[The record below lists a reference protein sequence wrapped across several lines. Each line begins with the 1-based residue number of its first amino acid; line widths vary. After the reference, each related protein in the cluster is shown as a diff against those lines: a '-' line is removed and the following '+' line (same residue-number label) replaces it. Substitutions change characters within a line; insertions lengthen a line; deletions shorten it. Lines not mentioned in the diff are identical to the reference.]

1 MFLQF
6 DSSDVRN
13 LLLRVAIRLPC
24 FAECD
29 LAGYRL
35 FLPSRIASFARSRSL
50 LAETPSPRVLSP
62 RFTVLRAPVES
73 LLPYWHRKRALPS
86 GLTFAKNPLTEPLQ
100 WSRMMA
106 SVPL

>member
-24 FAECD
+24 LAECD
-29 LAGYRL
+29 IAEYRL

-50 LAETPSPRVLSP
+50 LAETPSPRVPSP
-62 RFTVLRAPVES
+62 RFTVLRAGRVAHAILASEARLALGTHLRQES
-73 LLPYWHRKRALPS
+73 LYGAV
-86 GLTFAKNPLTEPLQ
+86 AVVAN
-100 WSRMMA
+100 
-106 SVPL
+106 